1 MLQLNGV
8 AEPTGESL
16 EETMTMTTDE
26 IRQAYENGT
35 IVFSNENEGVRIQR
49 LKQYMYPSFHNECT
63 PKEKCK
69 FPGAPLVNN
78 FEILMQ
84 DTYHYVIIL
93 GTTT

>member
-1 MLQLNGV
+1 MYKNIYLTWFILQLNGV

-49 LKQYMYPSFHNECT
+49 LKQYSFYS
-63 PKEKCK
+63 
-69 FPGAPLVNN
+69 
-78 FEILMQ
+78 IQ
-84 DTYHYVIIL
+84 
-93 GTTT
+93 